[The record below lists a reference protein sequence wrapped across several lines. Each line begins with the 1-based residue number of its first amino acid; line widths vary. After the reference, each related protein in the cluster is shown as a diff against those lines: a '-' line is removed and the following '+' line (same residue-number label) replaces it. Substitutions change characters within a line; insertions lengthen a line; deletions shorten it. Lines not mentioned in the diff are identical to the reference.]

1 MVYFLVF
8 KFLKTVPFQETMHP
22 YYILLFNQ
30 SEERV
35 KRESR
40 VSESQY
46 LRDSLGYIIE
56 NLSYIQVHT

>member
-1 MVYFLVF
+1 MVYFLVC
-8 KFLKTVPFQETMHP
+8 KFLKTVPFQETMNL

-40 VSESQY
+40 ASDSQY
-46 LRDSLGYIIE
+46 LRDFLGYIIE
-56 NLSYIQVHT
+56 N

>member
-1 MVYFLVF
+1 MN
-8 KFLKTVPFQETMHP
+8 P

-46 LRDSLGYIIE
+46 LRDSLGY
-56 NLSYIQVHT
+56 N